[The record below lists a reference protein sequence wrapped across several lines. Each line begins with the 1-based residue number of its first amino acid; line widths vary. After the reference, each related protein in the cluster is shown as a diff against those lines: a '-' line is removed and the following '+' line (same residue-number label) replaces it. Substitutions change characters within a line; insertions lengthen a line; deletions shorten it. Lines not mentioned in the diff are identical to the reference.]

1 MSSVNSCG
9 RSAFG
14 TFQPNNSSS
23 DNIKKKKIK
32 SLFCAATSKG
42 CAPTKLVSN
51 STDLYLFRA
60 YVANN
65 QPPNYN
71 TRNLN
76 INLIT
81 SLDLSNVTVVES
93 TCTQASPIPI
103 DPPTG
108 GEHVEFIAET
118 MDPTRFLEQH
128 VPMAENV
135 DDGRYT
141 LYTIDPKGELFG
153 NTPCGL
159 NNYVN
164 YMVINVPL

>member
-23 DNIKKKKIK
+23 DNIKKNKIK

-42 CAPTKLVSN
+42 CPPTKLVSN

-65 QPPNYN
+65 QLPKYN
-71 TRNLN
+71 TKNLN

-81 SLDLSNVTVVES
+81 SLDLSNVIVVES
-93 TCTQASPIPI
+93 TCTQTSPIPI
-103 DPPTG
+103 DPVAG
-108 GEHVEFIAET
+108 REHIEFVAET

-128 VPMAENV
+128 VPLAENV

-141 LYTIDPKGELFG
+141 LYTIDPIGELFG

-164 YMVINVPL
+164 YMVLNTPL